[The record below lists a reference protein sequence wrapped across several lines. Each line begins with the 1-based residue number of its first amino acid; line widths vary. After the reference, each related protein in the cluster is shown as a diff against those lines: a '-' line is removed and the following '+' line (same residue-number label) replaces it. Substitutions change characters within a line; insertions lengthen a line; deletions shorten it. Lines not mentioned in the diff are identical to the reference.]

1 MIMTTPQV
9 LWGDLDWQRYP
20 EWACLCSVNIVFP
33 GATRTAAA
41 VRDEKRI
48 SLVCVYDVAVKAP
61 ELFTG
66 ENGDVLAPGVPMKTT
81 CCSLLTSP
89 VVVKFELPKESKK
102 NMCSSKIMIGN
113 IIRTSDTEAGL
124 GKIVLVILETTL

>member
-1 MIMTTPQV
+1 MIMTAPQV

-20 EWACLCSVNIVFP
+20 GWACLCSANIVFP

-41 VRDEKRI
+41 VRNEKI

-102 NMCSSKIMIGN
+102 K
-113 IIRTSDTEAGL
+113 RVAPKL
-124 GKIVLVILETTL
+124 